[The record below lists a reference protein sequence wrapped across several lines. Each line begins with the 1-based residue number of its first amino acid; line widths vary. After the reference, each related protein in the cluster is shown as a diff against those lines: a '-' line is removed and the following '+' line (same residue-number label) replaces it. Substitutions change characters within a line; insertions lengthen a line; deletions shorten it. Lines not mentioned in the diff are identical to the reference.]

1 MLVKGLIQRERTPL
15 PFILYALYL
24 YYSGLSLRCVSKAL
38 EHVMKRSHNAIW
50 LWIQRFSQLTEYFQV
65 GRVDRIAIDESWFQV
80 GGQEAWLWIAIEPHR
95 RKVLGV
101 YVSRHRNILVAEL
114 ILSKL
119 KAKYGEKPVYSDG
132 ASWYPDACRSLGLR
146 HEVYGDDLKAYVE
159 RIIQSFKDRIESFD
173 DYFPC
178 RKLRCPLNHV
188 KAWMS
193 LYAFYYNFIWR
204 HETPLETSVKPTKA
218 TEYETLTDLI
228 EEKLK
233 TLT

>member
-1 MLVKGLIQRERTPL
+1 MLLNGLIQRERTPL

-24 YYSGLSLRCVSKAL
+24 YYSGLSLRCVSRAL

-65 GRVDRIAIDESWFQV
+65 GCVDCIAIDESWFQV
-80 GGQEAWLWIAIEPHR
+80 GGQEAWLWIAVEPYR

-119 KAKYGEKPVYSDG
+119 KAKYGVKPVYSDG
-132 ASWYPDACRSLGLR
+132 GVWYPDACRSLGLR
-146 HEVYGDDLKAYVE
+146 HEVYGDELKSYVE

-178 RKLRCPLNHV
+178 RRLRCPMNHV
-188 KAWMS
+188 KAWLS
-193 LYAFYYNFIWR
+193 LYAFYYNFIRR
-204 HETPLETSVKPTKA
+204 HQTIRKPPANPTEA
-218 TEYETLTDLI
+218 TEYETLTNLI
-228 EEKLK
+228 QRKLE

>member
-1 MLVKGLIQRERTPL
+1 
-15 PFILYALYL
+15 
-24 YYSGLSLRCVSKAL
+24 
-38 EHVMKRSHNAIW
+38 MKRSHNAIW

-80 GGQEAWLWIAIEPHR
+80 GGHEAWLWIAVEPHW

-119 KAKYGEKPVYSDG
+119 KAKYGVKPVYSDG
-132 ASWYPDACRSLGLR
+132 AVRYPDACRSLGLN
-146 HEVYGDDLKAYVE
+146 HQVYGDDLKAYVE

-188 KAWMS
+188 KAWLS
-193 LYAFYYNFIWR
+193 LYAFYYNFIRR
-204 HETPLETSVKPTKA
+204 HQTLKKTPVKPTGA
-218 TEYETLTDLI
+218 TEYETLTNLI
-228 EEKLK
+228 EQGLK